1 LDFLLRLPT
10 APAGQSESEVATA
23 REASI
28 AEALKRTLP
37 AEPDSVPVARRSVAA
52 LASGLGMG
60 EPTIGDLRLVVTEA
74 CANVVH
80 HAYPAEDGSFEIE
93 AFPEG
98 ADLAVV
104 VRDYGT
110 GIRPKPPACRE
121 DSLQMGLG
129 LISQL
134 SRRFEIGSGA
144 EGGTVVRMHLP
155 LL

>member
-1 LDFLLRLPT
+1 MF
-10 APAGQSESEVATA
+10 
-23 REASI
+23 
-28 AEALKRTLP
+28 KRTLP
-37 AEPDSVPVARRSVAA
+37 AEPDSVPLARRSVAG
-52 LASGLGMG
+52 LASELGME
-60 EPTIGDLRLVVTEA
+60 EPALGDLRLVVTEV
-74 CANVVH
+74 CANVVR
-80 HAYPAEDGSFEIE
+80 HAYPREAGSFDIE

-104 VRDYGT
+104 VRDRGV
-110 GIRPKPPACRE
+110 GIRPKPPGRRE